1 MLANQIAGLG
11 AKMAHINLG
20 LVIGGLGYDVTPSK
34 SRKCHRMHL
43 LMSRQQNLNT
53 SGTCA

>member
-20 LVIGGLGYDVTPSK
+20 LVIGGLGYDVTQIKVTQVS
-34 SRKCHRMHL
+34 
-43 LMSRQQNLNT
+43 QNASFNVT
-53 SGTCA
+53 PTHYK